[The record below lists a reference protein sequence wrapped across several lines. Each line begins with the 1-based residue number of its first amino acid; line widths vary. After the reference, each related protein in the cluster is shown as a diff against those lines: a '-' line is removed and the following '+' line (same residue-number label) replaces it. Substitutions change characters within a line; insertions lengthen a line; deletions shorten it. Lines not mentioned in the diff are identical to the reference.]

1 MGEIFHGRASS
12 SSQLAH
18 HLLGAI
24 LIGSSLGL
32 TGYTLF
38 GHSLHTEL
46 LRDVGFGLAAA
57 LAAAGLFYVVR
68 AMIRVAAVNYRIDDT
83 RVEVERGLV
92 RRKVDN
98 LDLWRVKDIRFRQG
112 VFQRMLGLGD
122 VELDSTDVS
131 DETLVLRGL
140 PDGRRIYDQL
150 RDSIDAA
157 RKARGV
163 VALDGATLSRT

>member
-1 MGEIFHGRASS
+1 MAEIFHGRAST

-18 HLLGAI
+18 HVFGAA
-24 LIGSSLGL
+24 LIGASLGL

-38 GHSLHTEL
+38 GHRLQTRL
-46 LRDVGFGLAAA
+46 LRDVGFGLAGA
-57 LAAAGLFYVVR
+57 LGAAGLFYVVR
-68 AMIRVAAVNYRIDDT
+68 AMIRVASVTYRIDDT
-83 RVEVERGLV
+83 RVEVERGLL

-112 VFQRMLGLGD
+112 LFQRMLGLGD

-131 DETLVLRGL
+131 DTTLILRGL

-163 VALDGATLSRT
+163 VALDGTLTR